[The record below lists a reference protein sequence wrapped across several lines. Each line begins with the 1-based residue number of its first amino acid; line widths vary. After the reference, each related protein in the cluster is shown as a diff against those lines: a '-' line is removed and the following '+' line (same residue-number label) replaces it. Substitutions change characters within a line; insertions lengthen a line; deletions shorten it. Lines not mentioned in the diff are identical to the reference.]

1 MSETI
6 LDLIMNGSPMVA
18 FAAYLLWSNHR
29 SEKKLESQHEQF
41 FAKPNHRSEK
51 KLESQHEQFF
61 AKLDALEDKHERV
74 QDQTRER
81 WMAVV
86 EKLEAERSQSLNQ
99 LSNQHER
106 IIVILESIGKDKS

>member
-29 SEKKLESQHEQF
+29 
-41 FAKPNHRSEK
+41 NEK

-61 AKLDALEDKHERV
+61 AKLDALEDKHERI

-81 WMAVV
+81 WMTVV
-86 EKLEAERSQSLNQ
+86 EKLEAEKSQSLQQ

-106 IIVILESIGKDKS
+106 IIVILENQGKD

>member
-29 SEKKLESQHEQF
+29 NEKKLEAQNGH
-41 FAKPNHRSEK
+41 
-51 KLESQHEQFF
+51 FF
-61 AKLDALEDKHERV
+61 AKLDALDEKHERI
-74 QDQTRER
+74 QNQTRER

-86 EKLEAERSQSLNQ
+86 EKLEAEKSQSLNQ

-106 IIVILESIGKDKS
+106 IIVILDSLAKDKS

>member
-18 FAAYLLWSNHR
+18 FAAYLLWS
-29 SEKKLESQHEQF
+29 
-41 FAKPNHRSEK
+41 NHRSEK

-86 EKLEAERSQSLNQ
+86 EKLETERSQSLNQ